1 MSTRML
7 DLLLRQYPGQV
18 ALDVD
23 QAARVLNREPETVRE
38 WMRAGKLPGARK
50 VVGRWMVPLPD
61 LAEVL
66 EPEPAAPALPLPPR
80 VGTRAGPVRR
90 RRAIVMN

>member
-1 MSTRML
+1 MSARML

-18 ALDVD
+18 SLDVD

-50 VVGRWMVPLPD
+50 VVGRWMMPLPD

-66 EPEPAAPALPLPPR
+66 EPEPVAPTVALPPK
-80 VGTRAGPVRR
+80 VDTRTGPVRR

>member
-1 MSTRML
+1 MSARML

-23 QAARVLNREPETVRE
+23 QAARVLNREPETIRE

-50 VVGRWMVPLPD
+50 VVGRWMMPLPD

-66 EPEPAAPALPLPPR
+66 EPEPVAPALPVPPR
-80 VGTRAGPVRR
+80 GNSRAGPVRR